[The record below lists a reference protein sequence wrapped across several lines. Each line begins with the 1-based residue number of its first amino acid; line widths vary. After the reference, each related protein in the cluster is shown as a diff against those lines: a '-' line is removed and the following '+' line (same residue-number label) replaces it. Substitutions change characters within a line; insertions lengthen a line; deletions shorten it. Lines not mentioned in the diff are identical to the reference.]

1 MSGAISGYAPNAPH
15 AERSEKFLANEERSK
30 RHDDALWFVRTKR
43 DRATGLVVEWEE
55 LRRQASRIKA
65 HTVSHLDE
73 MLVRFEASCRANG
86 VTVHWAADA
95 EEHNRIVHGIL
106 AKHGAKNIV
115 KSKSMLTEECGLN
128 PYLHERGME
137 VVDTDLGEYIVQLRK
152 EPPSHIVLP
161 AIHTTREDIGDLFHK
176 HLGTPEGNADPE
188 FLTRAARAELRRRFI
203 EADAGITGVNFAVSE
218 TGGIVVCTN
227 EGNADLGMLL
237 PKVHIACMGVEKLI
251 PTLEDLAVFTRLLTR
266 AATGQHITTY
276 TSVIHKPRPG
286 AEMHVVIVDNGR
298 SVMLGRDEFR
308 ESLNCIRCGA
318 CMNTCPVF
326 RRTGGHSYGSVIP
339 GPIGS
344 VLSPSLDLKKHASL
358 PFASTLCGSCTDVCP
373 VKIPLHEQLLA
384 WRKFAAKHGG
394 VSVGKRFGMNAAA
407 AVFLRPAL
415 WRFAGRLG
423 AAVGSRFPS
432 LFNHR
437 FNPWTRGRAMPSIP
451 AKGFRELY
459 RERARRDRQPPAE

>member
-1 MSGAISGYAPNAPH
+1 MSGSISGFAPNAPH
-15 AERSEKFLANEERSK
+15 AERAVKFLGNTERSE
-30 RHDDALWFVRTKR
+30 RHDKALWFVRTKR
-43 DRATGLVVEWEE
+43 DRATALVPEWED
-55 LRRQASRIKA
+55 LRLQASRIKA
-65 HTVSHLDE
+65 HTVSNLDT
-73 MLVRFEASCRANG
+73 MLTRFEENCAKNG

-95 EEHNRIVHGIL
+95 ADHNRIVHGIL
-106 AKHGAKNIV
+106 AKHGAKKIV

-128 PYLHERGME
+128 DHLHANGME
-137 VVDTDLGEYIVQLRK
+137 TVDTDLGEYIVQLRK

-161 AIHTTREDIGDLFHK
+161 AIHTTREDIGELFHE
-176 HLGTPEGNADPE
+176 HLGTEAGNSDPE
-188 FLTRAARAELRRRFI
+188 YLTRAARVELRRRFI
-203 EADAGITGVNFAVSE
+203 EADAGITGVNFAIAE

-237 PKVHIACMGVEKLI
+237 PKVHIACMGIEKLI
-251 PTLEDLAVFTRLLTR
+251 PNLEDLAVFTRLLAR

-298 SVMLGRDEFR
+298 SVMLGREEFR

-344 VLSPSLDLKKHASL
+344 ILSPSLDLKKHASL

-394 VSVGKRFGMNAAA
+394 VSFGKRFGMGAAA
-407 AVFLRPAL
+407 FVFRHPKL
-415 WRFAGRLG
+415 WRVSGKLG
-423 AAVGSRFPS
+423 AFFGSRFPG
-432 LFNHR
+432 LLRNPL
-437 FNPWTRGRAMPSIP
+437 NPWIKGRAMPEIP

-459 RERARRDRQPPAE
+459 AERQKKKGAK